1 MDDQSEEDSDGRHDE
16 PHELLQS
23 KLNSGQS
30 LNRHPLRYEP
40 FAMFSV
46 QFTLFK
52 LLPTG
57 SVGKSSYLQKIWI
70 D

>member
-1 MDDQSEEDSDGRHDE
+1 MDDQSEEDSDGKHCE
-16 PHELLQS
+16 PHEQPQS
-23 KLNSGQS
+23 RLNGQKF

-40 FAMFSV
+40 FAMFSA

-57 SVGKSSYLQKIWI
+57 LVDKSNYLQRT
-70 D
+70 